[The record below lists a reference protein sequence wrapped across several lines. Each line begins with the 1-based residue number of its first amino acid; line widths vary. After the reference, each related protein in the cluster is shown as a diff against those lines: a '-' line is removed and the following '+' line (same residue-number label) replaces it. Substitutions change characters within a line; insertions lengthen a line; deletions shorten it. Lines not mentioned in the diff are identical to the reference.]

1 MEMWGITHRGVVRE
15 QNQDAFLL
23 RQLPDG
29 GIAAV
34 VCDGMGGA
42 KAGNIA
48 SSMAAEIFM
57 DELLQVE
64 RSDPSETQRWMEHAA
79 ALANDQVF
87 DRSLKDSDCT
97 GMGTTLVAAVLDG
110 EEASILNEGDSRAYH
125 ISDQGIAQ
133 VTRDHSLVEDL
144 VERGELTPEQA
155 RNHPHKNLITRAIG
169 AEPLLRADF
178 FHLPIQPG
186 ECLLLCSDGLS
197 NLVTDQEILYEVVHG
212 GEKDSC
218 CQRLLDIALHR
229 GAPDN
234 VTVVLLQC

>member
-1 MEMWGITHRGVVRE
+1 MEMWGITHRGMVRE

-48 SSMAAEIFM
+48 STMAAEIFM

-110 EEASILNEGDSRAYH
+110 GEASILNEGDSRAYH

>member
-48 SSMAAEIFM
+48 STMAAEIFM

-110 EEASILNEGDSRAYH
+110 GEASILNEGDSRAYH

>member
-64 RSDPSETQRWMEHAA
+64 RSDPSENQRWMEHAA

>member
-48 SSMAAEIFM
+48 STMAAEIFM

-64 RSDPSETQRWMEHAA
+64 RSDPSENQRWMEHAA

-110 EEASILNEGDSRAYH
+110 GEASILNEGDSRAYH

>member
-42 KAGNIA
+42 QAGNIA

-64 RSDPSETQRWMEHAA
+64 RSDPSENQRWMEHAA